1 MFPKKLDGI
10 YEDIDC
16 YIDCYKNTR
25 VFHYGK
31 GILEAYI
38 PSAKRGRNIIR
49 SSMEEFGDSIISNI
63 TENDSEILFRFKAKD
78 FDKLKKY
85 LMPKT
90 SGANISPFSSK
101 NLPKN
106 KEYKISEE
114 DMEPYKEIVNR
125 IGLERMVELS
135 HITKKYIQ
143 SLATKKNTWEDIKA
157 DMALKGLKG
166 KNYIHSIGEW
176 DNFIRHLERKL
187 K

>member
-1 MFPKKLDGI
+1 M
-10 YEDIDC
+10 
-16 YIDCYKNTR
+16 
-25 VFHYGK
+25 
-31 GILEAYI
+31 
-38 PSAKRGRNIIR
+38 
-49 SSMEEFGDSIISNI
+49 
-63 TENDSEILFRFKAKD
+63 LFR
-78 FDKLKKY
+78 
-85 LMPKT
+85 
-90 SGANISPFSSK
+90 SSSK

-125 IGLERMVELS
+125 MGLERMVELS